1 MIILNLQ
8 CINSH
13 RFEGWF
19 ASRESFDHQVGRGEV
34 QCALCQSAEVSAM
47 PSALRVLR
55 SGHESEPA
63 QVPESTK
70 VAQAPSD
77 ATLAAHKLY
86 QALATIAR
94 NAENVGDRFPEEA
107 RRIHYEETPA
117 RAIRG
122 QATRDETRELL
133 EEGILVLPA
142 PLPPESDTH

>member
-1 MIILNLQ
+1 
-8 CINSH
+8 
-13 RFEGWF
+13 
-19 ASRESFDHQVGRGEV
+19 
-34 QCALCQSAEVSAM
+34 M

-55 SGHESEPA
+55 GGHESEPA
-63 QVPESTK
+63 QVPVPATTTAAE
-70 VAQAPSD
+70 APSD
-77 ATLAAHKLY
+77 VTLAAHKLY

-94 NAENVGDRFPEEA
+94 RAENVGDRFPEEA

-142 PLPPESDTH
+142 PVPSESETH